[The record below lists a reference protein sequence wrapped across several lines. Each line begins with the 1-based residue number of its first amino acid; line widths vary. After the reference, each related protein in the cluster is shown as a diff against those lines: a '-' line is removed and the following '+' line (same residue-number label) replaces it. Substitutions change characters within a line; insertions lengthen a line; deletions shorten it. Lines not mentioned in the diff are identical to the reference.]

1 MPEEPLVVSISSS
14 TSLNPDE
21 IARRSFPTARKG
33 IDADAVRRYLES
45 IADDVRSLLEREAQ
59 LRRRVADAERKA
71 SEPPVLDEATLT
83 QAVGAE
89 TARVL
94 QSANDAAREVVGRAE
109 GRAAELIADAEAR
122 AAERSAAAEEESTML
137 LDAAAEEA
145 ATSVAA
151 AQAEAVALRHGAE
164 AEAQT
169 VIEAAQ
175 TDAVALLETTKQQCR
190 QTVRDARQLR
200 KAVLSDLV
208 ERRRALFVQLEQ
220 LRSGRDSLVEVVD
233 AVEATVEELKGRL
246 AGAEHDA
253 RMAAAEAG
261 DRAELF
267 VDDEV
272 DTLLE
277 PDIALELQAEL
288 LGGGAAAGEEYEPE
302 AVGDSASLD
311 TQAVI
316 ELDTDHLMEDEEEQ
330 DAAGETAASHRSVG
344 ELFAK
349 IRAARGSET
358 AGGEADASG
367 GEAGEAGEAETAA
380 VETGT
385 SEAPGAES
393 GAPAVEAAVVE
404 APVTE
409 APVTEAPVTEAP
421 VTEETPTGEAVT
433 EAQAS
438 ESVGGP
444 AGAGAGTES
453 PGPEEQP
460 AAAAAAGEPETATVL
475 AEADDAASAAPA
487 ASHDEEPAVDG
498 DDAARLRRDE
508 LLAPVL
514 TRLARALK
522 RALQDDQNELLNA
535 IRHAS
540 GAPDLEMLLP
550 EDEQRERYALAAS
563 GALADGWLVGRSWLR
578 ADGSTILDDE
588 AEVGTSATESGRL
601 LGIELADELSG
612 LLRHRLSES
621 LRTLGEL
628 GEGAQDAAGAAY
640 REWKGPRVEGIA
652 GDFATRAFAGGA
664 VAGAQGTI
672 VRWVVDD
679 GKPCPDCDDN
689 ALAGEQPA
697 GEAWPTGQT
706 HPPVHPGCR
715 CLLIATS
722 D

>member
-21 IARRSFPTARKG
+21 IARRSFPTTRKG
-33 IDADAVRRYLES
+33 VDAEAVRRYLES
-45 IADDVRSLLEREAQ
+45 IADELRALFEREAL
-59 LRRRVADAERKA
+59 LRRRVVDAERKA

-94 QSANDAAREVVGRAE
+94 QSAHDAAREVVGRAE
-109 GRAAELIADAEAR
+109 ARAAELIAEAEVR
-122 AAERSAAAEEESTML
+122 ADERSAAVEEESTML

-145 ATSVAA
+145 ANSVAT

-164 AEAQT
+164 AEAEGLL
-169 VIEAAQ
+169 EAAQ
-175 TDAVALLETTKQQCR
+175 SDAVALLDTTKQQCR
-190 QTVRDARQLR
+190 QTVRTARQLR

-267 VDDEV
+267 IDEEV

-288 LGGGAAAGEEYEPE
+288 LGGDTALDDDEEPE
-302 AVGDSASLD
+302 SPESPESASLD

-316 ELDTDHLMEDEEEQ
+316 ELDTDHLIDDEQ
-330 DAAGETAASHRSVG
+330 DEHDEAGETAASHRSVG

-349 IRAARGSET
+349 IRAARGTEVATGAEAVAGDENEGEVPEPGLSDAPVSDAPVSDAPVWDAPVSE
-358 AGGEADASG
+358 APASDAPVSDAPVSDAPVSDAPVS
-367 GEAGEAGEAETAA
+367 EEPVSEEPA
-380 VETGT
+380 
-385 SEAPGAES
+385 SEAPGAE
-393 GAPAVEAAVVE
+393 VE
-404 APVTE
+404 TE
-409 APVTEAPVTEAP
+409 T
-421 VTEETPTGEAVT
+421 TG
-433 EAQAS
+433 
-438 ESVGGP
+438 
-444 AGAGAGTES
+444 
-453 PGPEEQP
+453 
-460 AAAAAAGEPETATVL
+460 L
-475 AEADDAASAAPA
+475 AEPADDAAKGDEVVAAASAASDA
-487 ASHDEEPAVDG
+487 EESGVEGGDE
-498 DDAARLRRDE
+498 AARLRRNE

-540 GAPDLEMLLP
+540 GTPDLELLLP
-550 EDEQRERYALAAS
+550 EEEQRERYALAAS
-563 GALADGWLVGRSWLR
+563 GALADGWLVGRSWLAGDR
-578 ADGSTILDDE
+578 GGAVDGE
-588 AEVGTSATESGRL
+588 AEVGASATETGRL

-621 LRTLGEL
+621 LRTLGEI

-664 VAGAQGTI
+664 VAGAQGTL

-697 GEAWPTGQT
+697 GEVWPTGQLY
-706 HPPVHPGCR
+706 PPVHPGCR
-715 CLLIATS
+715 CLLVATS

>member
-1 MPEEPLVVSISSS
+1 M
-14 TSLNPDE
+14 
-21 IARRSFPTARKG
+21 
-33 IDADAVRRYLES
+33 
-45 IADDVRSLLEREAQ
+45 
-59 LRRRVADAERKA
+59 
-71 SEPPVLDEATLT
+71 
-83 QAVGAE
+83 
-89 TARVL
+89 
-94 QSANDAAREVVGRAE
+94 
-109 GRAAELIADAEAR
+109 
-122 AAERSAAAEEESTML
+122 
-137 LDAAAEEA
+137 
-145 ATSVAA
+145 AA

-164 AEAQT
+164 AGGRT
-169 VIEAAQ
+169 VTRQ
-175 TDAVALLETTKQQCR
+175 LETTPWRCSR
-190 QTVRDARQLR
+190 RPSSSVARRCGMLATAQSGPL
-200 KAVLSDLV
+200 DLV

-302 AVGDSASLD
+302 AVGTPPRSTLRRSSSSTPSPHGGRGGAGRGRRDGRIAPQRRRALR
-311 TQAVI
+311 
-316 ELDTDHLMEDEEEQ
+316 Q
-330 DAAGETAASHRSVG
+330 DPCRP
-344 ELFAK
+344 
-349 IRAARGSET
+349 RSET

-367 GEAGEAGEAETAA
+367 GEAGEAGEAGRAA

-393 GAPAVEAAVVE
+393 EAPAVEAAVVE

-421 VTEETPTGEAVT
+421 TVRRGAGTEETPTGEAVT
-433 EAQAS
+433 EAQES

-508 LLAPVL
+508 LSAPGL
-514 TRLARALK
+514 RLPRTGAQAGTAGRPK
-522 RALQDDQNELLNA
+522 RALE
-535 IRHAS
+535 RHPTRLRRARPR
-540 GAPDLEMLLP
+540 GA
-550 EDEQRERYALAAS
+550 AARGGPA
-563 GALADGWLVGRSWLR
+563 GALRPGAAGSVLADSWLVGRTWLQPTEARSRMTRRKWGRGDRNR
-578 ADGSTILDDE
+578 AGR
-588 AEVGTSATESGRL
+588 SGR
-601 LGIELADELSG
+601 ELADRARRPPPPPPSRVIAALRRRRRGRPGRRRGRLSG
-612 LLRHRLSES
+612 V
-621 LRTLGEL
+621 
-628 GEGAQDAAGAAY
+628 EGPT
-640 REWKGPRVEGIA
+640 RRGIA

-664 VAGAQGTI
+664 VAASEGTL

-679 GKPCPDCDDN
+679 GS
-689 ALAGEQPA
+689 PA
-697 GEAWPTGQT
+697 RTVTTTCWRASS
-706 HPPVHPGCR
+706 PPASRGPRGRRTRPSTPAAAASSSRRPLDARGATLGTLCR
-715 CLLIATS
+715 GMAATA
-722 D
+722 